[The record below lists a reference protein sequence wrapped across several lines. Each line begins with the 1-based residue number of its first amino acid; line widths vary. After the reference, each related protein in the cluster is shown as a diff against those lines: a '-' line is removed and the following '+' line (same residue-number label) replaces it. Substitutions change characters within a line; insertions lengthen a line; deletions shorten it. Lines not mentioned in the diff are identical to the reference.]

1 MMAPLHVEV
10 TDIKY
15 RRPGLN
21 KVEFLATYPGFS
33 RRGTVVYDTVN
44 KKFITHRK
52 DIELLAA
59 VCVSLQ
65 RPRYNKLG

>member
-1 MMAPLHVEV
+1 MTPLHVEV
-10 TDIKY
+10 TNIKY
-15 RRPGLN
+15 QRPGLS
-21 KVEFLATYPGFS
+21 KVEFFATYPCFS
-33 RRGTVVYDTVN
+33 RRGIVVYDTVN
-44 KKFITHRK
+44 RKFVTHIK

>member
-1 MMAPLHVEV
+1 MAPLHIEV

-15 RRPGLN
+15 RRPGLS
-21 KVEFLATYPGFS
+21 KVEFFATYEGFT

-44 KKFITHRK
+44 KQFVTHTK
-52 DIELLAA
+52 DVELLAA

-65 RPRYNKLG
+65 RPRYQKIG